1 MNRFN
6 ENYNPSDPTRG
17 LLDHADEDDPR
28 LLEAIKEYTAA
39 IESGKR
45 INRQEFLA
53 KHADI
58 AADLSVCLNSLNF
71 IQTAAAQIPGTPTT
85 EPQVHAD
92 LSAKPLGDFKLV
104 REIGRGGMGVVYEAV
119 QLSLG
124 RRVAVKVLSLAAALD
139 PRHLQ
144 RFKNEAQAAAQLHH
158 TNIVPVYA
166 VGCERSVHFYAM
178 QLIDGQTLAD
188 VVRDLRRLA
197 NRTPAGAENGNGNRT
212 HLGSSEIK
220 DDSPSPSLSPMQAN
234 RALSTQVANLSVM
247 HSTKRVSFCKS
258 IARIGLQA
266 ADALEYAHKLGVV
279 HRDIKPANLMLDVTG
294 NLWITD
300 FGLAQF
306 YAADSGLTQTGD
318 LVGTYRYMSPE
329 QASGRAVVL
338 DQRTDIYSLG
348 VTLYEV
354 LTLERAVPGE
364 TRDELLHQ
372 ISNVDP
378 RSPRLIDK
386 TIPQELDTIL
396 MKSIAKDPADRYSS
410 AKAMADDLRRFLDDQ
425 PILARPP
432 SVFDKA
438 VKWTKRHRAI
448 TLTAV
453 LMLAIIAGGLG
464 VSTALI
470 ARAQA
475 KTKIAY
481 KLETDKAEEAK
492 QAQIRAERS
501 FKQARDAVEFFTTV
515 AAEKMVPGQDPNVLR
530 RQMLETSL
538 LYYQGFL
545 EDRKDD
551 PGTGEALALA
561 RTHVSAILNELA
573 SQSELFRRQRSLRLL
588 SEESVQK
595 DLNMSPDQ
603 VTEFSNSELAPQKLK
618 WFFDGLSKADS
629 QSPELSSQ
637 ELDLLRARID
647 ANLKKILNA
656 SQLAR
661 FQQIYLQ
668 VMAPWSFQDPTVEDA
683 LALAKD
689 QKDEIQKVL
698 SKYRAPYRGGPPP
711 DGRGPGSGHGP
722 DGTETHGPSPD
733 EGPRGNGGQSSNT
746 KQDVVTDIL
755 ALLTDEQRE
764 TWKALTGEPFT
775 GQVFRGTG
783 RRGGRGGGR
792 AGGGFGP

>member
-6 ENYNPSDPTRG
+6 EDYNPADPTRG
-17 LLDHADEDDPR
+17 LLDHTNEDDPR

-39 IESGKR
+39 MESGKR

-71 IQTAAAQIPGTPTT
+71 IQTAAAQIPGTPTS
-85 EPQVHAD
+85 EPQVHSD

-197 NRTPAGAENGNGNRT
+197 NRTPVGAENGNGNGNRT
-212 HLGSSEIK
+212 HIGNSEVK
-220 DDSPSPSLSPMQAN
+220 DESPSPSISPMTAN

-372 ISNVDP
+372 ISNIDP

-432 SVFDKA
+432 SAFDKA

-448 TLTAV
+448 TLTTI
-453 LMLAIIAGGLG
+453 LMLLLIAAGLA

-475 KTKIAY
+475 KTKVAY

-501 FKQARDAVEFFTTV
+501 FKQARDAVDFFTQV
-515 AAEKMVPGQDPNVLR
+515 AAEKMAPGPGLDTNQLR
-530 RQMLETSL
+530 KQMLETAL

-545 EDRKDD
+545 EDHKDD
-551 PGTGEALALA
+551 PGTGESLSLA
-561 RTHVSAILNELA
+561 RSHVSAILTELA
-573 SQSELFRRQRSLRLL
+573 SGSELFRRQRSLRLL
-588 SEESVQK
+588 GEESVQK

-603 VTEFSNSELAPQKLK
+603 VSRFNNSELAPQRQLK
-618 WFFDGLSKADS
+618 WFFEAFSKSGS
-629 QSPELSSQ
+629 QSPEQNSQ
-637 ELDLLRARID
+637 ELNLVRARLD
-647 ANLKKILNA
+647 ADLSAILNPA
-656 SQLAR
+656 QLER

-668 VMAPWSFQDPTVEDA
+668 VSAPFSFQDPKVEEG
-683 LALAKD
+683 LALTKD
-689 QKDEIQKVL
+689 QKDEIQKIL
-698 SKYRAPYRGGPPP
+698 NKYRSPPRGGPPP
-711 DGRGPGSGHGP
+711 DGRGPGFGRGP
-722 DGTETHGPSPD
+722 DGAEARGPTPDDGPHG
-733 EGPRGNGGQSSNT
+733 NAGQTPYT
-746 KQDVVTDIL
+746 KQDAVNDIL
-755 ALLTDEQRE
+755 KLLTDEQSE
-764 TWKALTGEPFT
+764 QWEALTGAAFT
-775 GQVFRGTG
+775 GNIREGIFGPPGG
-783 RRGGRGGGR
+783 RRGRR
-792 AGGGFGP
+792 

>member
-1 MNRFN
+1 MNRFHGDT
-6 ENYNPSDPTRG
+6 NPGDMTRG
-17 LLDHADEDDPR
+17 LLDHHDEDDPR
-28 LLEAIKEYTAA
+28 LLAAIKEYTDA
-39 IESGKR
+39 IDAGQR

-53 KHADI
+53 KHSDI
-58 AADLSVCLNSLNF
+58 ADELSVCLNSLNF
-71 IQTAAAQIPGTPTT
+71 IQSAAAQIPGTPATQP
-85 EPQVHAD
+85 EAHGD
-92 LSAKPLGDFKLV
+92 LAAKPLGDFKLV

-188 VVRDLRRLA
+188 VIRDLRRLA
-197 NRTPAGAENGNGNRT
+197 KRIPVGAENGNANRT
-212 HLGSSEIK
+212 HIGSSEAK
-220 DDSPSPSLSPMQAN
+220 DESPSPSISPMAAN
-234 RALSTQVANLSVM
+234 RAPLSTQVANLSVL
-247 HSTKRVSFCKS
+247 HSNKRVSFCKS
-258 IARIGLQA
+258 VARLGLQA

-306 YAADSGLTQTGD
+306 YAVDSGLTQTGD

-348 VTLYEV
+348 VTLYEL

-396 MKSIAKDPADRYSS
+396 MKSIAKDPADRYTS
-410 AKAMADDLRRFLDDQ
+410 AKALADDLHRFLDDQ

-432 SVFDKA
+432 SAFDKA

-448 TLTAV
+448 TLSAV
-453 LMLAIIAGGLG
+453 LMLAVIASGLA

-475 KTKIAY
+475 KTKVAY
-481 KLETDKAEEAK
+481 NLETEKAEEAK
-492 QAQIRAERS
+492 QARDRAEKS
-501 FKQARDAVEFFTTV
+501 FKQARDAVEFFTNI
-515 AAEKMVPGQDPNVLR
+515 AAEKMVPGQDIPQLR
-530 RQMLETSL
+530 RQILETSL

-573 SQSELFRRQRSLRLL
+573 SQSELFRRQRSIRLL
-588 SEESVQK
+588 SESSVQQ

-603 VTEFSNSELAPQKLK
+603 VSRFGESELAPQKMS
-618 WFFDGLSKADS
+618 WFFDASSKADS
-629 QSPELSSQ
+629 QSPEQNSQ
-637 ELDLLRARID
+637 ELDLLRARLD
-647 ANLKKILNA
+647 TDLKQILNG

-668 VMAPWSFQDPTVEDA
+668 VWAPWSFQDPTVEDA
-683 LALAKD
+683 LTLSKE
-689 QKDEIQKVL
+689 QKDEIQKIL
-698 SKYRAPYRGGPPP
+698 SKYRRTFRGPP
-711 DGRGPGSGHGP
+711 DGRGPGIGRGP
-722 DGTETHGPSPD
+722 DGGEGRGPAPD
-733 EGPRGNGGQSSNT
+733 EGPRGNGGQTSYS
-746 KQDVVTDIL
+746 KQDAINDIL
-755 ALLTDEQRE
+755 KLLNDAQMEE
-764 TWKALTGEPFT
+764 WKALTGAAFAGNIRDSIIFGGPPF
-775 GQVFRGTG
+775 GP
-783 RRGGRGGGR
+783 RRGHR
-792 AGGGFGP
+792 